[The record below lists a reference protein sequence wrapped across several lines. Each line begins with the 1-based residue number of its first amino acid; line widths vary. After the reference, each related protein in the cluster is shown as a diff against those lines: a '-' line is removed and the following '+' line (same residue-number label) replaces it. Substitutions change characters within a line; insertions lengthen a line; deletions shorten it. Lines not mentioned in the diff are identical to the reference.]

1 MFKEKRID
9 TDESEPAEKPPSNC
23 VKMPS
28 NSEFTRISA
37 HMTNEEERRET
48 RDDLSIENKREILFE
63 IARLQ
68 FEMVSF
74 SAVLFIFS
82 LTYTASFT
90 LQL

>member
-1 MFKEKRID
+1 MN
-9 TDESEPAEKPPSNC
+9 ESEPAEKPPSNC
-23 VKMPS
+23 AKMPS
-28 NSEFTRISA
+28 NFEFTRISS
-37 HMTNEEERRET
+37 HTTNEEERRET
-48 RDDLSIENKREILFE
+48 IENKGEILFE